1 MNGLTIWFRNGLLRN
16 IFVSAWELRF
26 YTVISWVV
34 MPSAHQCL
42 KMVIILRTILIGIL
56 LLAVTRTADARPQGP
71 SAPQH
76 YGIAAIIPQ
85 GWKLQPPDANWR
97 GKRFVS
103 ENGDAWLALYNAPA
117 DVSTAEHMKWVASA
131 PGERTT
137 YQRQGRSWIV
147 VSGFKATVF
156 TIALACGNRSWH
168 HIAFEYPAEE
178 KRAFDRLVTRTS
190 HALKLHQAEGC
201 PSTTA
206 QR

>member
-1 MNGLTIWFRNGLLRN
+1 
-16 IFVSAWELRF
+16 
-26 YTVISWVV
+26 
-34 MPSAHQCL
+34 
-42 KMVIILRTILIGIL
+42 MVIMLRSILLGLL
-56 LLAVTRTADARPQGP
+56 LLAITLTSADARPQGP
-71 SAPQH
+71 SALQR
-76 YGIAAIIPQ
+76 YGIGAIIPQ

-131 PGERTT
+131 RGERIT

-147 VSGFKATVF
+147 VSGFKGDRIFYRKAM
-156 TIALACGNRSWH
+156 LACGNRSWH

-190 HALKLHQAEGC
+190 HALKLHQSEGC
-201 PSTTA
+201 SSATA